1 MYIFVRVFFF
11 FAFHIIA
18 TFHITIALEMGLQ
31 EDFDKAAEDVK
42 RLKTTPADGDLL
54 ELYALYK
61 QGTVGDVNTERPGML
76 DFKGKAKWDA
86 WSHKKGTDSD
96 KAKQDYVN
104 KAKEL
109 VEKIGL
115 A

>member
-1 MYIFVRVFFF
+1 
-11 FAFHIIA
+11 
-18 TFHITIALEMGLQ
+18 MGLQ
-31 EDFDKAAEDVK
+31 EDFEKAAEDVK
-42 RLKTTPADGDLL
+42 TLKETPKDDELL

-61 QGTVGDVNTERPGML
+61 QAVVGDINTDRPGML

-86 WSHKKGTDSD
+86 WNHKKGTDSE

-104 KAKEL
+104 KVSEL
-109 VEKIGL
+109 VAKVGL